1 MADYDY
7 LDKGNSDGTI
17 LGQVSTAK
25 IGFWGV
31 TPCDQPAALTTGL
44 TTITYVTASGTPQT
58 TITAAV
64 TGGARFTTTEE
75 AQCFLQVV
83 ANIQTRLA
91 EIQTNMA
98 ECGLIAGGTATA
110 ETDKQYDFVGW
121 GTDDGSILGK
131 ASTDPV
137 GLWGITPCD
146 QSTALTVGITAIV
159 CTATVSV
166 LDYTIAALVTG
177 STAYGFVDEA
187 FASLFRVV
195 SNLQARIAQ
204 VSTNLAEVG
213 AIAGGTA
220 VVSTT
225 SGSAKYD
232 YLDKGNDDGTIFG
245 KTSSVKLGFWGATP
259 VAQQSAFTTAATT
272 ITCTAAASTADY
284 AMAATIV
291 TADGFGFVTLTAAQT
306 LLYVVQNAQT
316 RMAEAEAALEN
327 IGLVA
332 AN

>member
-1 MADYDY
+1 MSDYNY

-17 LGQVSTAK
+17 LGQSSSSK
-25 IGFWGV
+25 IGFWGIV
-31 TPCDQPAALTTGL
+31 PCDQPAALTTGL
-44 TTITYVTASGTPQT
+44 TVVTYVTCSGTPQT

-64 TGGARFTTTEE
+64 TGGARFTTTSE
-75 AQCFLQVV
+75 AQSFLQVV
-83 ANIQTRLA
+83 KNIQTRLA
-91 EIQTNMA
+91 EIQTNLA

-146 QSTALTVGITAIV
+146 QPTALTVGITAIV

-166 LDYTIAALVTG
+166 LDYTIAMAVTG

-195 SNLQARIAQ
+195 ANLQTRVAE
-204 VSTNLAEVG
+204 VETNIAEVG
-213 AIAGGTA
+213 VIAGGTA

-225 SGSAKYD
+225 ATSAKYD
-232 YLDKGNDDGTIFG
+232 YLSKGNDDGTIFG
-245 KTSSVKLGFWGATP
+245 KTSSSKLGFWGTTP
-259 VAQQSAFTTAATT
+259 VAQQSAFTTAVTT
-272 ITCTAAASTADY
+272 ITCTATTATPDY

-316 RMAEAEAALEN
+316 RMAEAEAVLEN